1 VICLDL
7 LIYQKDSTKDL
18 LEIKTASVDLILTSP
33 PYWNIVDYENSSQL
47 GSGLT
52 YKQFIRIFKK
62 NLLECMRVLKEDSF
76 GIFIVGDVRKG
87 TKYTGKGSRP
97 RMYSLQSD
105 IIRYF
110 TEMDFDFFSH
120 IIWKKESVKKGEKGK
135 IIYGSVGK
143 GKYKDFVAPPYIY
156 TDLSIEH
163 ILIFRKPGIKQE
175 IPLLERLSD
184 EHTRIL
190 KKDVEKWLDPVWYI
204 TPRRHSTHPATFPEE
219 LVERLIKMYSKK
231 GDIVLDPFSGT
242 GTTLKVALDLH
253 RNAIGYEINE
263 KYIHELTKSYPLK
276 QQENVFSLQI
286 ST

>member
-52 YKQFIRIFKK
+52 YKQFIRIFK
-62 NLLECMRVLKEDSF
+62 
-76 GIFIVGDVRKG
+76 
-87 TKYTGKGSRP
+87 KYTGKGSRP